1 MGVPKAELALDG
13 ERLVDRAVRVLTD
26 GGCDDVVAVI
36 RPGVD
41 VAGARVAVNADPER
55 GMRSSLELAVDAA
68 GDADVIVLVL
78 VDLPGLGS
86 DAVRAVIGGW
96 RPGRIVTARYA
107 ARRGEAR
114 RDGLARRGHPIAMSP
129 ALWRAALELAGD
141 DEGARALLR
150 ARPELVD
157 EIDVTGDPQD
167 LDTPADLQRWRD
179 SG

>member
-36 RPGVD
+36 RPGVG
-41 VAGARVAVNADPER
+41 VPGARVAVNAAPER
-55 GMRSSLELAVDAA
+55 GMRSSLELAVRAA
-68 GDADVIVLVL
+68 AEADLLVLVL
-78 VDLPGLGS
+78 VDLPGLGP

-96 RPGRIVTARYA
+96 QPGRIVTARYA
-107 ARRGEAR
+107 ARRGEV
-114 RDGLARRGHPIAMSP
+114 ARRGHPIAMSP
-129 ALWRAALELAGD
+129 ALWREALELAGA

-157 EIDVTGDPQD
+157 EIEVTGDPQD
-167 LDTPADLQRWRD
+167 LDTPADLQSWRD